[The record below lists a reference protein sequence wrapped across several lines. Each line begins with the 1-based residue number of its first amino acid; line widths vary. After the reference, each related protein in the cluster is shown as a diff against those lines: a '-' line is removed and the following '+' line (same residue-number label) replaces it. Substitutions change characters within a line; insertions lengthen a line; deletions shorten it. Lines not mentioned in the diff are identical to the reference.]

1 MKKLSTAAMAK
12 VTNTTMAEEQEA
24 LAYLK
29 HPDLIDN
36 LLRDITFVSQVVGE
50 MINQML
56 MYMSYTSRMFDKP
69 FSFIV
74 TGQSGSGKTN
84 QVKGVLKS
92 IPPEDINTFS
102 SVTPRSFD
110 YCTEEELKH
119 KVVFIEELVGAK
131 DALPTIRLLQSEGRL
146 CRSNTIRDKETNM
159 LKTVST
165 ELIVP
170 CVVVTTSTIDR
181 LNDENSSRIF
191 ELTTNDSIEQTKSIV
206 SSTKEKYTLDGLVK
220 AAAIALRERQM
231 HNLQRMLEP
240 IKVIIPYATMLRLP
254 DMTSRNRRD
263 SERFLMLITA
273 FAFIRQY
280 QKKRENFEGV
290 DYIEADYLDYE
301 YAYRYGKDILQN
313 TVAELSERC
322 WNVLNVICRFH
333 KKVTDRNPGIDPQF
347 TLKSIQ
353 EYANMIGIDLS
364 NKTNLRL
371 ICKSLADEEFIT
383 TVQGGQGKTAIY
395 SLNYNYKLDE
405 QGEVDV
411 TWRGRALSLTSPEEL
426 KAELE
431 YQQ

>member
-1 MKKLSTAAMAK
+1 
-12 VTNTTMAEEQEA
+12 
-24 LAYLK
+24 
-29 HPDLIDN
+29 
-36 LLRDITFVSQVVGE
+36 
-50 MINQML
+50 
-56 MYMSYTSRMFDKP
+56 
-69 FSFIV
+69 
-74 TGQSGSGKTN
+74 
-84 QVKGVLKS
+84 
-92 IPPEDINTFS
+92 
-102 SVTPRSFD
+102 
-110 YCTEEELKH
+110 
-119 KVVFIEELVGAK
+119 
-131 DALPTIRLLQSEGRL
+131 
-146 CRSNTIRDKETNM
+146 M